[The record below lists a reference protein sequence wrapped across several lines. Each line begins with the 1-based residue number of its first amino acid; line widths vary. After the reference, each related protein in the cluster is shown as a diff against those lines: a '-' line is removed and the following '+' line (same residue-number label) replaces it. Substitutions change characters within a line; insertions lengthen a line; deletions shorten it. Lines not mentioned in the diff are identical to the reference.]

1 MLYVLDY
8 FLNFIILYTIIT
20 LGWRLKPRKGII
32 PKGVSLSIVIF
43 AAFIS
48 GKFEDYYIF
57 AGAVFLV
64 LSLCVLFK
72 CKLPKLFLLSAGL
85 VVFTTMVDLMS
96 SIIIEA
102 IMMKIRVPEDYWAW
116 GMELTYLISISL
128 YSLVYHFV
136 IKRNETYLDQIRMIY
151 KIAILAQSVVFYI
164 MISFLYDSLYRD
176 ISLSYVELYSI
187 LLFCLLG
194 VFYSTGVVLKL
205 AVERE
210 KLDRVNRQLMF
221 DLDCRRKQF
230 SFLREKTETL
240 RAFRHDLINHL
251 ITISDLL
258 NKEDISGSRS
268 YVDDL
273 LEFTVKNKC
282 GYLLGNDTVDAM
294 VNYYAFVAKDLGV
307 EFCVEGEIK
316 RSLRME
322 DIDVGVVF
330 GNLLKNAVEASV
342 GVEKARIEVLI
353 NVKPAGLFVMVSNV
367 VREGASKNKKCISTK
382 TDGGDHGLGLKNV
395 RTIVN
400 KYKGT
405 FTYGFMEDR
414 DVFEV
419 KAYLKV

>member
-176 ISLSYVELYSI
+176 ISVSFLSSR
-187 LLFCLLG
+187 
-194 VFYSTGVVLKL
+194 S
-205 AVERE
+205 RE
-210 KLDRVNRQLMF
+210 KN
-221 DLDCRRKQF
+221 
-230 SFLREKTETL
+230 S
-240 RAFRHDLINHL
+240 I
-251 ITISDLL
+251 
-258 NKEDISGSRS
+258 G
-268 YVDDL
+268 
-273 LEFTVKNKC
+273 
-282 GYLLGNDTVDAM
+282 
-294 VNYYAFVAKDLGV
+294 
-307 EFCVEGEIK
+307 
-316 RSLRME
+316 
-322 DIDVGVVF
+322 
-330 GNLLKNAVEASV
+330 
-342 GVEKARIEVLI
+342 
-353 NVKPAGLFVMVSNV
+353 
-367 VREGASKNKKCISTK
+367 
-382 TDGGDHGLGLKNV
+382 
-395 RTIVN
+395 
-400 KYKGT
+400 
-405 FTYGFMEDR
+405 
-414 DVFEV
+414 
-419 KAYLKV
+419 